1 LHVEQYIEA
10 WKRELTDKCGLSAAD
25 AQELEDHLRDEM
37 TDLTKADL
45 SEDEALLI
53 ALRRM
58 GEADTLASE
67 LAIVHSDRLW
77 KHLQITDTPPN
88 NAAGHELLWVLV
100 AAFTAALLSKIPM
113 LFGISFSESSVYGVN
128 AGLFVIPVLIVGCYA
143 LRRFPINVALFG
155 GGMILAALAAVNL
168 YPLTPESNSTMLTA
182 LHLPLLLWL
191 VFGVAYTGGDWRS
204 TRPVWDFIRFTGEF
218 VVYAAILGLGGIVFT
233 GLTITFFAA
242 LGLPAERFIIEYV
255 ALSGLFAMPI
265 VAAYLVEKKRSIIE
279 NMAPVL
285 ARVFIPLFLTMTI
298 VFIGFMFIRLPALY
312 QDRDLLI
319 AIDVLLMLVTGMCLY
334 DLSARDLDQD
344 TDFTGIDLMS
354 LALIVSVLVIDVLAL
369 SGILSRLFQYG
380 FSLNK
385 TAALGENI
393 LLLLNLGGLAY
404 FYIRFALGKATRRCM
419 QKWQVVCMPAYFV
432 WLVVVVFILPV
443 LYKFI

>member
-1 LHVEQYIEA
+1 LQVEQYIEA
-10 WKRELTDKCGLSAAD
+10 WKKELTVKGGLSAAD

-37 TDLTKADL
+37 TELTKADL

-77 KHLQITDTPPN
+77 KQLRIIDTPPGHTV
-88 NAAGHELLWVLV
+88 GHELLWVIV
-100 AAFTAALLSKIPM
+100 AAVMAALSSKIPL
-113 LFGISFSESSVYGVN
+113 LFGISLDEASIYGLN

-143 LRRFPINVALFG
+143 LRRFPTNVALFG
-155 GGMILAALAAVNL
+155 GGIILAALAAANL
-168 YPLTPESNSTMLTA
+168 YPLAPESNSAMLII

-218 VVYAAILGLGGIVFT
+218 VIYAAILGLGGIVFT
-233 GLTITFFAA
+233 GLTITFFSA

-285 ARVFIPLFLTMTI
+285 ARVFIPLFLTMTV
-298 VFIGFMFIRLPALY
+298 VFIGFMFTRLPALY

-319 AIDVLLMLVTGMCLY
+319 AVDVLLMLVTGMCLY
-334 DLSARDLDQD
+334 DLSARDLDRD
-344 TDFTGIDLMS
+344 TGFTGVDLMS
-354 LALIVSVLVIDVLAL
+354 LALIIAVLVIDILAL
-369 SGILSRLFQYG
+369 SGILSRLFRYG
-380 FSLNK
+380 FSPNK

-393 LLLLNLGGLAY
+393 LLLFNLGGLAY
-404 FYIRFALGKATRRCM
+404 YYIRFALGKTDRRCM